1 MTLRAVAD
9 VDSPPRH
16 TRFEDVVAIGIGSL
30 QVSLGLSLF
39 QAAGVLSGGTAGLAF
54 LVHYAVG
61 WPLGAV
67 FFVIN
72 LPFYVL
78 AWRGMGRAFT
88 IKTFTAVAAVSTL
101 AELMPGWITVGAISP
116 LFAAIAGGLL
126 LGNGLLILIRHR
138 ASLGG
143 IGVMAVVLQER
154 RGWRAGHVQLA
165 ADAAIFAMAL
175 AILPAI
181 GVALS
186 LLGSVAL
193 NMVISM
199 NHRDG
204 RYMGF

>member
-1 MTLRAVAD
+1 
-9 VDSPPRH
+9 
-16 TRFEDVVAIGIGSL
+16 
-30 QVSLGLSLF
+30 
-39 QAAGVLSGGTAGLAF
+39 
-54 LVHYAVG
+54 
-61 WPLGAV
+61 
-67 FFVIN
+67 
-72 LPFYVL
+72 
-78 AWRGMGRAFT
+78 MGRAFT
-88 IKTFTAVAAVSTL
+88 IKTFIAVATVSML
-101 AELMPGWITVGAISP
+101 AELLPGWITVGSISP
-116 LFAAIAGGLL
+116 VFAAIAGGLL

-165 ADAAIFAMAL
+165 ADAAIFTMAL
-175 AILPAI
+175 AIVPAI

>member
-1 MTLRAVAD
+1 MAG
-9 VDSPPRH
+9 VDGQRRH
-16 TRFEDVVAIGIGSL
+16 SRVEDALAIGIGAL
-30 QVSLGLSLF
+30 QVSLGLTLF

-54 LVHYAVG
+54 LAHYAAG

-67 FFVIN
+67 FFAVN
-72 LPFYVL
+72 LPFYGL

-88 IKTFTAVAAVSTL
+88 VKTFAAVATVSAL
-101 AELMPGWITVGAISP
+101 AELMPGWLTVGAVSP
-116 LFAAIAGGLL
+116 VFAAIAGGLL

-143 IGVMAVVLQER
+143 IGVMAVYLQER
-154 RGWRAGHVQLA
+154 RGWRAGHLQLA
-165 ADAAIFAMAL
+165 ADAAIFAAAL
-175 AILPAI
+175 TVVPWV

>member
-1 MTLRAVAD
+1 MTGLE
-9 VDSPPRH
+9 SPPRH

-30 QVSLGLSLF
+30 QVSLGLTLF

-54 LVHYAVG
+54 LAHYAVG

-67 FFVIN
+67 FFAIN

-88 IKTFTAVAAVSTL
+88 IKTFIAVATVSML
-101 AELMPGWITVGAISP
+101 AELLPGWITVGSISP
-116 LFAAIAGGLL
+116 VFAAIAGGLL

-165 ADAAIFAMAL
+165 ADAAIFTMAL
-175 AILPAI
+175 AIVPAI